1 MVRGLVADSEH
12 RSEAAR
18 RAARAR
24 IKNREIYIDSAQ
36 VEDDILL
43 TTRRLISYMGFWEG
57 DGSDTASESFERRMQ
72 CSDSDHENERGEK
85 QIRTQD
91 NAQIR
96 KATGKRTTTAATK
109 SSRRFRPK
117 LQDSAHT

>member
-18 RAARAR
+18 RAARAH
-24 IKNREIYIDSAQ
+24 IKNRETCIDSDQ
-36 VEDDILL
+36 VEDDLLL
-43 TTRRLISYMGFWEG
+43 TTRRLISSTGFWEG
-57 DGSDTASESFERRMQ
+57 DGSDTASESFERRLQ

-85 QIRTQD
+85 EIRTQD
-91 NAQIR
+91 NVRIR

-109 SSRRFRPK
+109 CSRRFRPK
-117 LQDSAHT
+117 LQDRAQT